1 MKMYLNTEQTAKL
14 IELGF
19 KHNKCEIEEKTEW
32 SYEWRKETFTIGH
45 LIEMLPTRLIVD
57 GIPCNRVIDV
67 NEVLYYNIVLDFIGY
82 LCNDNTYLLDN
93 LYDMIVKLKEE
104 GVI

>member
-1 MKMYLNTEQTAKL
+1 MKQYTTQEQTAKL

-19 KHNKCEIEEKTEW
+19 EHNKCEIEEKTER
-32 SYEWRKETFTIGH
+32 SYEWHKETFTIGH

-57 GIPCNRVIDV
+57 DVPCIRVIEV
-67 NEVLYYNIVLDFIGY
+67 NEVLYYNVVLDFIGY
-82 LCNDNTYLLDN
+82 LCKDNTYLIDN